1 MNIEELI
8 NELKNNKD
16 NIDIATSIL
25 NEINT
30 KLENKELEFQNK
42 HTEEIYTYMLFSN
55 KLGISKTLDKLINT
69 PEFIK
74 TIDNTN
80 IDGSVLPSLTA
91 ICTKPR
97 TCLIKNSKKLKDSII
112 KGGTL
117 LTTEEIL
124 TDLTKEEI
132 KQLREDIEIDNYLI
146 SKGIS
151 FSTIKD
157 ETIQRLL
164 SDANIF
170 SLYNI
175 YTISEFANS
184 YNNKEEL
191 ANNEVF
197 LTIYLDKLNDEYHY
211 NNELFNILDIPKV
224 QSILAKRDDKHI
236 LLHLLKDTKK
246 EVQEYLLK
254 SKELLK
260 YLENI
265 TDEAILSKLPKDT
278 IIKLFSNRKD
288 LLKGSNLKV
297 LEKLNKNDLEKLFQK
312 NLNLYKELV
321 EELLKTT
328 EKNLVFLINALPKD
342 ELKDFCENKLSQL
355 DLKTL
360 NKLLK
365 TENEELR
372 KAILKNAEIST
383 SIVNRA
389 TTKTFD
395 LLEDVLKAGRYTGEE
410 VVKILNNMTDV
421 KDTKVLNKL
430 IEIVPLSLRKDIYN
444 NNIVR
449 ENILKE
455 DSYEL
460 DDYSISHLLNNIN
473 ELKQQSAR
481 VITTILSNS
490 DIDLAREVLND
501 DSVLEKI
508 FKEPKSI
515 DALIKTLV
523 SKKNLL
529 QLLNNPKII
538 KYYDINNVKE
548 IFKYLDANEKISLM
562 SNELLKQLLNDK
574 EESFELYK
582 KLFNKNKYLLET
594 LNLEFLTI
602 PNIEDVKLSTLE
614 VITKYPSIQED
625 ILIINKS
632 LTIVPNFL
640 NLLIYNNSKL
650 DIEDTLAKCL
660 RIIRESAE
668 GINRKITGNIPKI
681 INTYGKDLTKDNYK
695 SLVTY
700 LLYQIPRYYKAND
713 ERIARPIKLETPS
726 SFNEIIEYEKN
737 TEELFTKLIQEGPTE
752 DIKKYF
758 VAKHFK
764 LTPLEANIML
774 STYSI
779 DRIDEKIYKEEYKVL
794 SNLNKIMNTDSES
807 LKEMDSKYEILS
819 MYDSFV
825 IEKQI
830 KEMYGKIYNF
840 EIRSKTYSNQPFTK
854 DLYGKEVKI
863 LSCPNDF
870 LFLVSNLDIDEEL
883 SITNSYLEAW
893 HNTLNKTPYGL
904 RTSLIANDKF
914 TIDNEM
920 VFGFNGLLDTGIN
933 KLSNIRVCPK
943 CNNITKEKY
952 MTPRELIDNTRD
964 KNNSIVIDKYAI
976 RPNYN
981 NSNIP
986 NIEPD
991 FILVDINRI
1000 NDNQYLEKAVRASE
1014 EFKTKRNKNG
1024 LPIIAYDVEK
1034 IAKNE
1039 LSKINSLIKK
1049 YIKNYDMNMLHSILT
1064 RIQNNY
1070 TSYRNTY
1077 SHLADKFNITELL
1090 TIVKD
1095 RIGKTNSIAEL
1106 EYIEELFTREYIKFN
1121 NLDNELCC
1129 NFDIKEL
1136 RELIKERIT
1145 LLNK

>member
-8 NELKNNKD
+8 IELKNNKD
-16 NIDIATSIL
+16 NIDIAISIL

-30 KLENKELEFQNK
+30 KLENNEIEFQNK
-42 HTEEIYTYMLFSN
+42 HTEEIYTYMLYSN

-80 IDGSVLPSLTA
+80 IDGSVLPSLTN

-97 TCLIKNSKKLKDSII
+97 TCLLKNSRKLKESILR
-112 KGGTL
+112 GGTL
-117 LTTEEIL
+117 ISTEEIL
-124 TDLTKEEI
+124 SDLTQEEI
-132 KQLREDIEIDNYLI
+132 RILREDIEIDNYLI

-157 ETIQRLL
+157 DTIKRLL
-164 SDANIF
+164 SDANLF
-170 SLYNI
+170 NLYSIN
-175 YTISEFANS
+175 TISEFANA
-184 YNNKEEL
+184 YNDKEEL
-191 ANNEVF
+191 LNNDIF

-211 NNELFNILDIPKV
+211 VNGLFQALDIPKT
-224 QSILAKRDDKHI
+224 QSILSKRDEKHI

-260 YLENI
+260 TLSDI
-265 TDEAILSKLPKDT
+265 TDEAIISKLPKET
-278 IIKLFSNRKD
+278 IVKLLSKRDN
-288 LLKGSNLKV
+288 LLNGSNFKV
-297 LEKLNKNDLEKLFQK
+297 LEKLSKKDLEKLFTE
-312 NLNLYKELV
+312 NVSLYKDLV
-321 EELLKTT
+321 EELLKGT
-328 EKNLVFLINALPKD
+328 EKNLVFLVNALPVK
-342 ELKDFCENKLSQL
+342 ELKDFCENKLAQF

-383 SIVNRA
+383 SIINRA

-410 VVKILNNMTDV
+410 VVKLLNNMTDV

-430 IEIVPLSLRKDIYN
+430 IELVPLSLRKDIYN
-444 NNIVR
+444 NNVVR

-455 DSYEL
+455 ETYEL
-460 DDYSISHLLNNIN
+460 DDYSINHLLNNID
-473 ELKQQSAR
+473 ELKNQSAR
-481 VITTILSNS
+481 VITDILRNS
-490 DIDLAREVLND
+490 DIDLAREVLD
-501 DSVLEKI
+501 DDNVLEKI

-515 DALIKTLV
+515 DALINILV

-529 QLLNNPKII
+529 QLLSNPKII
-538 KYYDINNVKE
+538 KYYDLANIKE
-548 IFKYLDANEKISLM
+548 IFKYLDANEKINLM
-562 SNELLKQLLNDK
+562 SNDLLKRILNNN
-574 EESFELYK
+574 EEAFELYK

-594 LNLEFLTI
+594 INFEFLCI
-602 PNIEDVKLSTLE
+602 PNLTEVKLSTLE
-614 VITKYPSIQED
+614 IITKYPSLQED
-625 ILIINKS
+625 ILVINKS
-632 LTIVPNFL
+632 LNIIPNFL
-640 NLLIYNNSKL
+640 NLLIYNNNKL
-650 DIEDTLAKCL
+650 SIENEIARCL
-660 RIIRESAE
+660 TVLRESAE
-668 GINRKITGNIPKI
+668 GINRKVIGNIPKM
-681 INTYGKDLTKDNYK
+681 INNYGKELTKDNYK
-695 SLVTY
+695 SLITY
-700 LLYQIPRYYKAND
+700 LLYQIPRYYKANE
-713 ERIARPIKLETPS
+713 ERVARPIKLETPS
-726 SFNEIIEYEKN
+726 SFNEIIDYEKN
-737 TEELFTKLIQEGPTE
+737 TEFLFTQLINEGPIE
-752 DIKKYF
+752 DVKKYF

-764 LTPLEANIML
+764 LTPSEATIML
-774 STYSI
+774 NTYSI
-779 DRIDEKIYKEEYKVL
+779 DRIDEKIYKDEYQVL
-794 SNLNKIMNTDSES
+794 SNLNKIMNTDPES

-854 DLYGKEVKI
+854 ELYGKEVQI

-870 LFLVSNLDIDEEL
+870 LFLTSNLDINDEL
-883 SITNSYLEAW
+883 LITNSYLEAW
-893 HNTLNKTPYGL
+893 HNTLNKHNNL
-904 RTSLIANDKF
+904 RTSLISNDKF
-914 TIDNEM
+914 TIDNEL
-920 VFGFNGLLDTGIN
+920 VFGFNGLLDTGIVR
-933 KLSNIRVCPK
+933 LSNIKVCPD

-964 KNNSIVIDKYAI
+964 INNSVVIDKYAI

-991 FILVDINRI
+991 FILVDINKI
-1000 NDNQYLEKAVRASE
+1000 EDNQYLERAIRASE
-1014 EFKTKRNKNG
+1014 EFKTKRNKKG
-1024 LPIIAYDVEK
+1024 LPIIAYDIEK

-1039 LSKINSLIKK
+1039 LAKINSLIKK

-1064 RIQNNY
+1064 RLQNNY

-1077 SHLADKFNITELL
+1077 SHIAEKFNINEIL
-1090 TIVKD
+1090 TIVYE
-1095 RIGKTNSIAEL
+1095 RINKTNSIAEL
-1106 EYIEELFTREYIKFN
+1106 EYIEELFTREYHKFN
-1121 NLDNELCC
+1121 NVDKELCC

-1136 RELIKERIT
+1136 REKIKERISF
-1145 LLNK
+1145 LNK

>member
-8 NELKNNKD
+8 SELKNNKD
-16 NIDIATSIL
+16 NIDIAISIL

-30 KLENKELEFQNK
+30 KLENNEIEFQNK
-42 HTEEIYTYMLFSN
+42 HTEEIYTYMLYSN

-80 IDGSVLPSLTA
+80 IDGSVLPSLTN

-97 TCLIKNSKKLKDSII
+97 TCLLKNSRKLKESILR
-112 KGGTL
+112 GGTL
-117 LTTEEIL
+117 ISTEEIL
-124 TDLTKEEI
+124 SDLTQEEI
-132 KQLREDIEIDNYLI
+132 RILREDIEIDNYLI

-157 ETIQRLL
+157 DTIKRLL
-164 SDANIF
+164 SDANLF
-170 SLYNI
+170 NLYSIN
-175 YTISEFANS
+175 TISEFANA
-184 YNNKEEL
+184 YNDKEEL
-191 ANNEVF
+191 LNNDIF

-211 NNELFNILDIPKV
+211 VNGLFQALDIPKT
-224 QSILAKRDDKHI
+224 QSILSKRDDKHI

-260 YLENI
+260 TLSDI
-265 TDEAILSKLPKDT
+265 TDEAIISKLPKET
-278 IIKLFSNRKD
+278 IVKLLSKRDN
-288 LLKGSNLKV
+288 LLNGSNFKV
-297 LEKLNKNDLEKLFQK
+297 LEKLSKKDLEKLFTE
-312 NLNLYKELV
+312 NVSLYKDLV
-321 EELLKTT
+321 EELLKET
-328 EKNLVFLINALPKD
+328 EKNLIFLVNALPVK
-342 ELKDFCENKLSQL
+342 ELKDFCENKLAQF

-383 SIVNRA
+383 SIINRA
-389 TTKTFD
+389 TTKTFN

-410 VVKILNNMTDV
+410 VVKLLNNMTDV

-430 IEIVPLSLRKDIYN
+430 IELVPLSLRKDIYN
-444 NNIVR
+444 NNVVR

-455 DSYEL
+455 ETYEL
-460 DDYSISHLLNNIN
+460 DDYSINHLLNNID
-473 ELKQQSAR
+473 ELKNQSAR
-481 VITTILSNS
+481 VITDILRNS
-490 DIDLAREVLND
+490 DIDLAREVLD
-501 DSVLEKI
+501 DDNVLEKI

-515 DALIKTLV
+515 DALINILV

-529 QLLNNPKII
+529 QLLSNPKII
-538 KYYDINNVKE
+538 KYYDLANIKE
-548 IFKYLDANEKISLM
+548 IFKYLDANEKINLM
-562 SNELLKQLLNDK
+562 SNDLLKRILNNN
-574 EESFELYK
+574 EEAFELYK

-594 LNLEFLTI
+594 INFEFLCISNLT
-602 PNIEDVKLSTLE
+602 EVKLSTLE
-614 VITKYPSIQED
+614 IITKYPSLQED
-625 ILIINKS
+625 ILVINKS
-632 LTIVPNFL
+632 LNIIPNFL
-640 NLLIYNNSKL
+640 NLLIYNNNKL
-650 DIEDTLAKCL
+650 SIENEIARCL
-660 RIIRESAE
+660 TVLRESAE
-668 GINRKITGNIPKI
+668 GINRKVIGNIPKM
-681 INTYGKDLTKDNYK
+681 INNYGKELTKDNYK
-695 SLVTY
+695 SLITY
-700 LLYQIPRYYKAND
+700 LLYQIPRYYKANE
-713 ERIARPIKLETPS
+713 ERVARPIKLETPS
-726 SFNEIIEYEKN
+726 SFNEIIDYEKN
-737 TEELFTKLIQEGPTE
+737 TEFLFTQLINEGPIE
-752 DIKKYF
+752 DVKKYF

-764 LTPLEANIML
+764 LTPSEATIML
-774 STYSI
+774 NTYSI
-779 DRIDEKIYKEEYKVL
+779 DRIDEKIYKDEYQVL
-794 SNLNKIMNTDSES
+794 SNLNKIMNTDPES

-854 DLYGKEVKI
+854 ELYGKEVQI

-870 LFLVSNLDIDEEL
+870 LFLTSNLDINDEL
-883 SITNSYLEAW
+883 LITNSYLEAW
-893 HNTLNKTPYGL
+893 HNTLNKHNNL
-904 RTSLIANDKF
+904 RTSLISNDKF
-914 TIDNEM
+914 TINNEL
-920 VFGFNGLLDTGIN
+920 VFGFNGLLDTGIVR
-933 KLSNIRVCPK
+933 LSNIKVCPD

-964 KNNSIVIDKYAI
+964 INNSVVIDKYAI

-991 FILVDINRI
+991 FILVDINKI
-1000 NDNQYLEKAVRASE
+1000 EDNQYLERAIRASE
-1014 EFKTKRNKNG
+1014 EFKTKRNKKG
-1024 LPIIAYDVEK
+1024 LPIIAYDIEK

-1039 LSKINSLIKK
+1039 LAKINSLIKK

-1064 RIQNNY
+1064 RLQNNY

-1077 SHLADKFNITELL
+1077 SHIAEKFNINELL
-1090 TIVKD
+1090 TIVYE
-1095 RIGKTNSIAEL
+1095 RINKTNSIAEL
-1106 EYIEELFTREYIKFN
+1106 EYIEELFTREYHKFN
-1121 NLDNELCC
+1121 NVDKELCC

-1136 RELIKERIT
+1136 REKTKERISF
-1145 LLNK
+1145 LNK

>member
-8 NELKNNKD
+8 SELKNNKD

-30 KLENKELEFQNK
+30 KLENNEIEFQNK
-42 HTEEIYTYMLFSN
+42 HTEEIYTYMLYSN

-80 IDGSVLPSLTA
+80 IDGSVLPSLTN

-97 TCLIKNSKKLKDSII
+97 TCLLKNSRKLKESILR
-112 KGGTL
+112 GGTL
-117 LTTEEIL
+117 ISTEEIL
-124 TDLTKEEI
+124 SDLTQDEI
-132 KQLREDIEIDNYLI
+132 RILREDIEIDNYLI

-157 ETIQRLL
+157 DTIKRLL

-170 SLYNI
+170 NLYSIN
-175 YTISEFANS
+175 TISEFANA
-184 YNNKEEL
+184 YNDKEEL
-191 ANNEVF
+191 LNNDIF

-211 NNELFNILDIPKV
+211 VNGLFQALDIPKT
-224 QSILAKRDDKHI
+224 QSILSKRDDKHI

-260 YLENI
+260 TLSDI
-265 TDEAILSKLPKDT
+265 TDEAIISKLPKET
-278 IIKLFSNRKD
+278 IVKLLSKRDN
-288 LLKGSNLKV
+288 LLNGSNFKI
-297 LEKLNKNDLEKLFQK
+297 LEKLSKKDLEKIFTE
-312 NLNLYKELV
+312 NVSLYKDLV
-321 EELLKTT
+321 DELLKET
-328 EKNLVFLINALPKD
+328 EKNLVFLVNALPVK
-342 ELKDFCENKLSQL
+342 ELKDFCENKLAQF

-383 SIVNRA
+383 SIINRA
-389 TTKTFD
+389 TTKTFN

-430 IEIVPLSLRKDIYN
+430 IELVPLSLRKDIYN
-444 NNIVR
+444 NNVVR

-455 DSYEL
+455 ETYEL
-460 DDYSISHLLNNIN
+460 DDYSINHLLNNID
-473 ELKQQSAR
+473 ELKNQSAR
-481 VITTILSNS
+481 VITDILRNS
-490 DIDLAREVLND
+490 DIDLAREVLD
-501 DSVLEKI
+501 DENVLEKI

-515 DALIKTLV
+515 DALINILV

-529 QLLNNPKII
+529 QLLSNPKII
-538 KYYDINNVKE
+538 KYYDLANIKE
-548 IFKYLDANEKISLM
+548 IFKYLDANEKINLM
-562 SNELLKQLLNDK
+562 SNDLLKRILNNN
-574 EESFELYK
+574 EEAFELYK

-594 LNLEFLTI
+594 INFEFLGI
-602 PNIEDVKLSTLE
+602 PNLTEVKLSTLE
-614 VITKYPSIQED
+614 IITKYPSLQED
-625 ILIINKS
+625 ILVINKS
-632 LTIVPNFL
+632 LNIIPNFL
-640 NLLIYNNSKL
+640 NLLIYNNNKL
-650 DIEDTLAKCL
+650 SIENEIARCL
-660 RIIRESAE
+660 TVLRESAE
-668 GINRKITGNIPKI
+668 GINRKVIGNIPKM
-681 INTYGKDLTKDNYK
+681 INNYGKELTKDNYK
-695 SLVTY
+695 SLITY
-700 LLYQIPRYYKAND
+700 LLYQIPRYYKANE
-713 ERIARPIKLETPS
+713 ERVARPIKLETPS
-726 SFNEIIEYEKN
+726 SFNEIIDYEKN
-737 TEELFTKLIQEGPTE
+737 TEFLFTQLINEGPIE
-752 DIKKYF
+752 DVKKYF

-764 LTPLEANIML
+764 LTPAEATIML
-774 STYSI
+774 NTYSI
-779 DRIDEKIYKEEYKVL
+779 DRIDEKIYKDEYQVL
-794 SNLNKIMNTDSES
+794 SNLNKIMNTDPES

-830 KEMYGKIYNF
+830 KKMYGKIYNF

-854 DLYGKEVKI
+854 ELYGKEVQI

-870 LFLVSNLDIDEEL
+870 LFLTSNLDINDEL
-883 SITNSYLEAW
+883 LITNSYLEAW
-893 HNTLNKTPYGL
+893 HNTLNKHNNL
-904 RTSLIANDKF
+904 RTSLISNDKF
-914 TIDNEM
+914 TIDNEL
-920 VFGFNGLLDTGIN
+920 VFGFNGLLDTGIVR
-933 KLSNIRVCPK
+933 LSNIKVCPD

-964 KNNSIVIDKYAI
+964 INNSVVIDKYAI

-991 FILVDINRI
+991 FILVDINKI
-1000 NDNQYLEKAVRASE
+1000 EDNQYLEKAIRASE
-1014 EFKTKRNKNG
+1014 EFKTKRNKKG
-1024 LPIIAYDVEK
+1024 LPIIAYDIEK

-1039 LSKINSLIKK
+1039 LAKINSLIKK

-1064 RIQNNY
+1064 RLQNNY

-1077 SHLADKFNITELL
+1077 SHIAEKFNINELL
-1090 TIVKD
+1090 TIVYE
-1095 RIGKTNSIAEL
+1095 RINKTNSIAEL
-1106 EYIEELFTREYIKFN
+1106 EYIEELFTREYHKFN
-1121 NLDNELCC
+1121 NVDKELCC

-1136 RELIKERIT
+1136 REKIKERISF
-1145 LLNK
+1145 LNK